1 MNCKKQTPRV
11 AQSSSTST
19 LLVKEEMS
27 NTPLRASSLYS
38 PPGPTHHR
46 HHRRNHLFTLSFPIT
61 GSNPHTSLH
70 HLATTSNN
78 PDRRRS
84 AVMSSGDG
92 LRPPFQ
98 LNDESDFD
106 RIASPDD
113 GLLSVCGFGSLLS
126 ERSARSTFPDLVDF
140 RVARLNGFRRVFAHT
155 APIFF
160 ERGIANPETK
170 EISSLSVEPCKGETL
185 IVTVFNIRKS
195 EIPSFIEREHE
206 FRFLAVLPETL
217 DGKPFASPACES
229 KSDDYCLGCCC
240 RKSYRELLL
249 GNAEKFV
256 SVICDVNLLVAACA
270 VKRSISS
277 DMDDITFTRFG
288 AMISYLAVF
297 IFGTAKSLG
306 DAAYNNFL
314 DHTFLGDRKTT
325 IREYLATTG
334 SGIMEE
340 EPPELLKTR
349 SIWDVKLLESALG
362 SRSGEGLGG
371 KLEDP
376 NSVLA
381 ELFLLSFA
389 PPSGR
394 NVSFD

>member
-217 DGKPFASPACES
+217 DGKPFASPAVLCARF
-229 KSDDYCLGCCC
+229 SDEEYLQIRCKGTP
-240 RKSYRELLL
+240 SANIYW
-249 GNAEKFV
+249 
-256 SVICDVNLLVAACA
+256 A

>member
-217 DGKPFASPACES
+217 DGKPFASPAVCETGTIYFAVLCARF
-229 KSDDYCLGCCC
+229 SDEEYLQIRCKGS
-240 RKSYRELLL
+240 SYSAGSLQ
-249 GNAEKFV
+249 
-256 SVICDVNLLVAACA
+256 A

>member
-1 MNCKKQTPRV
+1 
-11 AQSSSTST
+11 
-19 LLVKEEMS
+19 MS

-46 HHRRNHLFTLSFPIT
+46 HHHRNHLFTLSFPIT
-61 GSNPHTSLH
+61 GSNPHASLH

-106 RIASPDD
+106 RIVSPDD

-140 RVARLNGFRRVFAHT
+140 RVARLNGFRRVFAHA

-170 EISSLSVEPCKGETL
+170 EISSLSVEPSEGETL

-217 DGKPFASPACES
+217 DGKPFTNPAVCETGTLCC
-229 KSDDYCLGCCC
+229 YCLIFTESVSFPF
-240 RKSYRELLL
+240 R
-249 GNAEKFV
+249 
-256 SVICDVNLLVAACA
+256 SVILSLTTIDLAVA
-270 VKRSISS
+270 VGSQEVYFQRYGRYNIHKIWR
-277 DMDDITFTRFG
+277 DDILPCRV
-288 AMISYLAVF
+288 YLRHCVLA
-297 IFGTAKSLG
+297 AKSLG

-325 IREYLATTG
+325 IREYFVTTG

-340 EPPELLKTR
+340 EPPEPLKTR
-349 SIWDVKLLESALG
+349 Y
-362 SRSGEGLGG
+362 GG
-371 KLEDP
+371 
-376 NSVLA
+376 
-381 ELFLLSFA
+381 
-389 PPSGR
+389 
-394 NVSFD
+394 

>member
-1 MNCKKQTPRV
+1 
-11 AQSSSTST
+11 
-19 LLVKEEMS
+19 MS

-38 PPGPTHHR
+38 PPGPTYHR
-46 HHRRNHLFTLSFPIT
+46 HHHRNHLFTLSFPIT

-106 RIASPDD
+106 RIVSPDD

-140 RVARLNGFRRVFAHT
+140 RVARLNGFQRVFAHT

-170 EISSLSVEPCKGETL
+170 EISSLSVEPSEGETL

-217 DGKPFASPACES
+217 DGKPFTSPAVLCARF
-229 KSDDYCLGCCC
+229 SD
-240 RKSYRELLL
+240 E
-249 GNAEKFV
+249 
-256 SVICDVNLLVAACA
+256 
-270 VKRSISS
+270 
-277 DMDDITFTRFG
+277 
-288 AMISYLAVF
+288 
-297 IFGTAKSLG
+297 
-306 DAAYNNFL
+306 
-314 DHTFLGDRKTT
+314 
-325 IREYLATTG
+325 EYLQIRCKVTTG
-334 SGIMEE
+334 YE
-340 EPPELLKTR
+340 
-349 SIWDVKLLESALG
+349 
-362 SRSGEGLGG
+362 
-371 KLEDP
+371 
-376 NSVLA
+376 
-381 ELFLLSFA
+381 
-389 PPSGR
+389 
-394 NVSFD
+394 